1 MCRIFRENQLAMR
14 TSEKYY
20 QDLEEIEGD
29 GNGGRVTGIKR
40 SGVLI
45 QLLYYHIMNNE
56 INDPMQTVP
65 KGIIPYVLG

>member
-1 MCRIFRENQLAMR
+1 MRRIFRENKLAMR

-45 QLLYYHIMNNE
+45 QLL
-56 INDPMQTVP
+56 
-65 KGIIPYVLG
+65 